1 MQGLIHLYCGDG
13 KGKTT
18 AAMGLV
24 VRALGRGLRAGI
36 VQFLKNTPTG
46 EILFLEKVPN
56 VSILRGQDGKNFSFS
71 MTLEQKTNTRHIH
84 NAHLEQA
91 RQWMLS
97 GQYDLILLDE
107 ICAAYALDL
116 IDREAVASFLQQKP
130 PSMELILTGRDP
142 APLLVD
148 AADYITEMTLRRH
161 PFEKGIPARRGI
173 EF

>member
-1 MQGLIHLYCGDG
+1 MQGMIHLYCGDG

-24 VRALGRGLRAGI
+24 IRALGQGLRAGI
-36 VQFLKNTPTG
+36 VQFLKNTPSG
-46 EILFLEKVPN
+46 EILFLEKVPG
-56 VSILRGQDGKNFSFS
+56 VSILRGQDGTGFSFS
-71 MTLEQKTNTRHIH
+71 MTPEQKANTRRIH

-107 ICAAYALDL
+107 ICAAYQLDL
-116 IDREAVASFLQQKP
+116 IDRDATAAFLREKPASV
-130 PSMELILTGRDP
+130 ELILTGRDP
-142 APLLVD
+142 APLFID

-161 PFEKGIPARRGI
+161 PFEKGISARRGI